1 MRKGYFYV
9 NGRLLNKEDKIKDKY
24 ILNLD
29 YKYNYEVYNFG
40 VSKDFEKC
48 KYAALND
55 VITDTKGNR
64 KIIPN
69 TYVAILEINLGS
81 KDFNSIDEKSLLA
94 DFDIFKKILN
104 SNYKLVYSCMFDSD
118 ENFIENFIQYK

>member
-1 MRKGYFYV
+1 M
-9 NGRLLNKEDKIKDKY
+9 
-24 ILNLD
+24 
-29 YKYNYEVYNFG
+29 
-40 VSKDFEKC
+40 
-48 KYAALND
+48 ND
-55 VITDTKGNR
+55 VITDTKRNR
-64 KIIPN
+64 KIVPN

-104 SNYKLVYSCMFDSD
+104 SNYKLVYSGMFDDD